1 MNKLFFTDI
10 LFSNSFRV
18 NKLLLSLKEDIRYLQ
33 LPFNLKLTFFNHV
46 LLDSKLRNLKDLF
59 SVKYLI
65 NNNEELILKDVSLL
79 TKLSGYCID
88 MA

>member
-1 MNKLFFTDI
+1 M
-10 LFSNSFRV
+10 
-18 NKLLLSLKEDIRYLQ
+18 LLSLKEDIRYLQ

-88 MA
+88 IA